1 MSNIIVEKAD
11 GVWLLTINRP
21 TKMNSLDFESHY
33 QLVKIWQEF
42 SKDSSA
48 KVGVITGAGEDA
60 FCAGADLK
68 TYTMNFAS
76 RKTN

>member
-33 QLVKIWQEF
+33 QLVKIWR
-42 SKDSSA
+42 
-48 KVGVITGAGEDA
+48 AGENKSCVDNTISC
-60 FCAGADLK
+60 FREKLHISK
-68 TYTMNFAS
+68 TVEKIISIFQENKA
-76 RKTN
+76 